1 MTHPQHPVFTR
12 RTAIQAGAIG
22 LLGLGMNHCRV
33 FAKPPAAKTCIYI
46 FLSGGLSQI
55 DSFDLKPDAP
65 DGIRG
70 EFKPIATRTPGIQI
84 VEHLPL
90 LAAGSHRWAL
100 VRSLTHRTNNH
111 SDGHQIMYSGRSDLP
126 PGFNPNA
133 PRPADWPSIAAVAG
147 AVTRPRNN
155 LPPAAILPDKNV
167 HNTGRVIPGPFAGV
181 MGHVRDPWLIEASP
195 FNPRAYGAFP
205 EFEFDHQQRPIPA
218 PRSAFVVP
226 NLSLP
231 PEFAGGRLDRRLDL
245 LHLIDRQR
253 RDLEQAAVGFDQQ
266 RQAAVSLLAQ
276 DRVRRAFDVAKADPR
291 DVQRYGANAFGWS
304 LLMARQLVEA
314 GVNLVQVNLGNNET
328 WDTHGNAFPHLKDK
342 LLPPTDKAVSA
353 LLDDLSERGL
363 LDDTLIVMAGEFGR
377 TPRISTLTQ
386 HYKGPGRDHWGAVQT
401 VFFAGG
407 GVRGGTVV
415 GSSDKTGGYPKT
427 EPQSPENMAATI
439 YQSLG
444 IPKDAAWRDAANRP
458 HFVYHG
464 DPIRGLTV

>member
-155 LPPAAILPDKNV
+155 LPPAAILPQVV
-167 HNTGRVIPGPFAGV
+167 HVEIGLDAD
-181 MGHVRDPWLIEASP
+181 HVRVG
-195 FNPRAYGAFP
+195 NGAL
-205 EFEFDHQQRPIPA
+205 
-218 PRSAFVVP
+218 V
-226 NLSLP
+226 L
-231 PEFAGGRLDRRLDL
+231 
-245 LHLIDRQR
+245 
-253 RDLEQAAVGFDQQ
+253 
-266 RQAAVSLLAQ
+266 
-276 DRVRRAFDVAKADPR
+276 
-291 DVQRYGANAFGWS
+291 GA
-304 LLMARQLVEA
+304 
-314 GVNLVQVNLGNNET
+314 
-328 WDTHGNAFPHLKDK
+328 
-342 LLPPTDKAVSA
+342 
-353 LLDDLSERGL
+353 
-363 LDDTLIVMAGEFGR
+363 I
-377 TPRISTLTQ
+377 
-386 HYKGPGRDHWGAVQT
+386 
-401 VFFAGG
+401 
-407 GVRGGTVV
+407 
-415 GSSDKTGGYPKT
+415 GS
-427 EPQSPENMAATI
+427 
-439 YQSLG
+439 
-444 IPKDAAWRDAANRP
+444 
-458 HFVYHG
+458 
-464 DPIRGLTV
+464 